1 MSAGLESSL
10 LLGTKSCTL
19 LANSLARFGSRFL
32 GTHSR
37 LLSNN
42 LLPCRRTLGSFLPS
56 IHFGSLLRGFRCN
69 LPQTLLL
76 LGLEFLGSSL
86 GNVSDAAFLL
96 LRHLEA
102 ACPLPSSRSTSY
114 KYSCIT
120 HLLQSPV
127 QRSGLLCCIHIELAA
142 EVVLDGAQGRP

>member
-37 LLSNN
+37 LLSRD
-42 LLPCRRTLGSFLPS
+42 LLPCRSTLGSFLPS
-56 IHFGSLLRGFRCN
+56 THFGSLLRGFRCN

-76 LGLEFLGSSL
+76 LGLEFLCSSL
-86 GNVSDAAFLL
+86 GNASDAAFLL

-102 ACPLPSSRSTSY
+102 ACPLPTRWSTSY
-114 KYSCIT
+114 KYSFIA
-120 HLLQSPV
+120 HLLQRPV
-127 QRSGLLCCIHIELAA
+127 QDTRLLSH
-142 EVVLDGAQGRP
+142 